1 MAGDFAW
8 FVSLDQRLI
17 NSMKRFLFQSAVL
30 TSALLIAAA
39 VYAVLIDRDSR
50 YDIFDLIE
58 GRPVAAAIGV
68 DDGLLAQTGGEGSL
82 LRAVPLDLNGT
93 DVLEKVNL
101 ALADLT
107 DAVVPS
113 VVSIDT
119 SRIKNVVTAVPTDP
133 WGFGYRR
140 QNQSFREPGL
150 GSGVIITEEGHIVTN
165 HHVVAGVDEILVTTH
180 DGSQYPAEWVG
191 SEPNVDVA
199 VLKIKAPEGATLPKF
214 RPLGFGD
221 SEKVRVG
228 EMVMAVG
235 NPFGLSESVTRGII
249 SAKQR
254 ELSDAAN
261 EYFQVDAV
269 INPGNSGGPLVNAR
283 GEIIGINVAIFTGQ
297 QNVQVWQGI
306 GLAIPANEVREV
318 FEAIVLGRPLIRG
331 YFGLELENI
340 SRNYALAVGL
350 RSLNGAVITSVVE
363 GSPAEAAGLLP
374 GDVITKLDSKAM
386 QSAEDALSR
395 IRLMKSDET
404 AKVTIIRKGKPMETE
419 VTAMAKSDTNTL
431 RLKSDILTTG
441 QSIVDAIGIKVRDL
455 TVIERNSMGVGP
467 EYPAILVS
475 KVVDGSQAE
484 RRFRNGDLIHQIN
497 RSPVSDV
504 ASFYDLMGSLPT
516 DSATV
521 ITLSRQGKII
531 QAILK

>member
-1 MAGDFAW
+1 
-8 FVSLDQRLI
+8 
-17 NSMKRFLFQSAVL
+17 MKRFLLQSAVL
-30 TSALLIAAA
+30 AAA
-39 VYAVLIDRDSR
+39 FLMAAGIYALLIDRDSR
-50 YDIFDLIE
+50 YDIFDLLK
-58 GRPVAAAIGV
+58 GRPVTAAIGG
-68 DDGLLAQTGGEGSL
+68 DGVLGQAGGESEL
-82 LRAVPLDLNGT
+82 LRAVPLDLNDT

-133 WGFGYRR
+133 WGFRYRR
-140 QNQSFREPGL
+140 QNHSFREPGL
-150 GSGVIITEEGHIVTN
+150 GSGVIVTEEGYIVTN

-199 VLKIKAPEGATLPKF
+199 VLKIKAPEGTPLPKF

-254 ELSDAAN
+254 ELSDGAN

-269 INPGNSGGPLVNAR
+269 INPGNSGGPLVNVR

-350 RSLNGAVITSVVE
+350 RSLEGAVITNVVE
-363 GSPAEAAGLLP
+363 GSPAQAAGLMP
-374 GDVITKLDSKAM
+374 GDVITKLDGKVM
-386 QSAEDALSR
+386 QSAEDTLTR
-395 IRLMKSDET
+395 IRSMKSDEKS
-404 AKVTIIRKGKPMETE
+404 KVTIIRKGKLMETD

-441 QSIVDAIGIKVRDL
+441 QSIVDAIGINVRDL
-455 TVIERNSMGVGP
+455 TAAERGSMGVGP
-467 EYPAILVS
+467 DYPAILVS
-475 KVVDGSQAE
+475 DVQEGSQAE
-484 RRFRNGDLIHQIN
+484 RRFQKGDLIHQIN
-497 RSPVSDV
+497 RSPVRDV
-504 ASFYDLMGSLPT
+504 AAFYDLMGSLPT

-521 ITLSRQGKII
+521 MTLSRDGKII